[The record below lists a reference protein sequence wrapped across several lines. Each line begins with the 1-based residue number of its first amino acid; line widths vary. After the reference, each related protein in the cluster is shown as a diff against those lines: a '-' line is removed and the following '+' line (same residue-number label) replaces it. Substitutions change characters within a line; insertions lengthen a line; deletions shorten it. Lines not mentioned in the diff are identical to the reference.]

1 LYPVILLKM
10 FDISMSFLVKS
21 YGILSIELYH
31 TKLGIIQRL
40 PVCIPFI
47 SFSCLI
53 AMAKV
58 QTL

>member
-1 LYPVILLKM
+1 M

-40 PVCIPFI
+40 SVCIPFI